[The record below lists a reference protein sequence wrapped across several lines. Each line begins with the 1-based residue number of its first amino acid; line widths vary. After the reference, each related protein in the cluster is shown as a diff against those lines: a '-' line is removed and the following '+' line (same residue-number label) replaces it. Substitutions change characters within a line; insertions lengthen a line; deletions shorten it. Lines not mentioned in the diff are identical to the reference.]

1 LSIITIKAID
11 PKLVAMFSP
20 SSEGAQQEIGS
31 GLYFDGFTV
40 DDHGNIRVP
49 VLGDLNVIGYTRL
62 MKFECV

>member
-1 LSIITIKAID
+1 
-11 PKLVAMFSP
+11 MFSP
-20 SSEGAQQEIGS
+20 SSEGAAAGNRVR
-31 GLYFDGFTV
+31 LYFDGFTV